1 MNQKNKKYFYS
12 EIEDQVIV
20 NFIKE
25 DFLNRQQQRKQYELT
40 WELNLNFYLGNQFSY
55 ISNAGEINDVE
66 KQYYWENREV
76 FNHIAP
82 IIEARLSKLNKV
94 KPLLNIRPSSGSDK
108 DIYSAKLA
116 KSILQSTI
124 DKCSLSSIISTANYW
139 SEITGTSFY
148 KLSWDDALGDT
159 IGVIDKQE
167 IKNGDV
173 TISVCS
179 PFEIYPDSNSS
190 IEIEDCESIIEARA
204 YPVKYINSIWN
215 TNFVGENID
224 LFDINNNSFLSG
236 MSGRSNITKV
246 IHSTKQD
253 HILLIERYEKPTKN
267 RLNGRHTIICGDTLL
282 YDGDLPYNLG
292 KNGNKSYP
300 FIKQVS
306 TKQITS
312 FWGMSVIER
321 CIPLQRTYNAIKNKK
336 HELIARLAS
345 GVLAVEDGSIDID
358 NLEDEGLA
366 PGKILIYRNGTT
378 PPKFLDAGSIP
389 PEFDDEENKL
399 RSEMNSLACISD
411 ITTNSSIPSNVNS
424 GSAISMLINQDESRL
439 SLTAEHIRECIRKIG
454 VGIIRLY
461 KQFAKKVRLGKI
473 NDSNNIMQIFYWNNS
488 DLTSDDVIF
497 EYDNE
502 LENSTENLKSLI
514 LSLYDKGLLS
524 DENGKTSSDAKHKIL
539 EMLGFKNWEYY
550 DDLIENHKS
559 RAHKENLQLLKLD
572 SPLDIDE
579 HSIHIV
585 EHTKFLISDQ
595 SSNVDNDFK
604 EKLLKH
610 IKEHKQ
616 KQNFIKE
623 N

>member
-1 MNQKNKKYFYS
+1 MKQKNKKFFYS

-20 NFIKE
+20 NYVKQ
-25 DFLNRQQQRKQYELT
+25 DFLNRQQQRKQYELS

-94 KPLLNIRPSSGSDK
+94 KPLLNVKPASSSDK
-108 DIYSAKLA
+108 DTYSAKLA
-116 KSILQSTI
+116 KSILQSSI

-139 SEITGTSFY
+139 SEITGTAFY
-148 KLSWDDALGDT
+148 KLSWDDSLGDT
-159 IGVIDKQE
+159 IGKIDSNE
-167 IKNGDV
+167 IKNGDIS
-173 TISVCS
+173 ISVCS

-190 IEIEDCESIIEARA
+190 VEIEDCESIIEARA
-204 YPVKYINSIWN
+204 YPVKFVNAMWN
-215 TNFVGENID
+215 TNFIGEDIE

-236 MSGRSNITKV
+236 ISGRSNITKV

-253 HILLIERYEKPTKN
+253 HILLIERYEKPTKT
-267 RLNGRHTIICGDTLL
+267 RLNGRHTIICGDQLL

-292 KNGNKSYP
+292 KDGKKSYP

-312 FWGMSVIER
+312 FWGASVIER

-336 HELIARLAS
+336 HELIERLAS
-345 GVLAVEDGSIDID
+345 GVLAVEDGSVDID

-366 PGKILIYRNGTT
+366 PGKILVYRNGST
-378 PPKFLDAGSIP
+378 PPKFLDAGSLP

-411 ITTNSSIPSNVNS
+411 ITTNSSIPNNINS
-424 GSAISMLINQDESRL
+424 GSAISILINQDESRL
-439 SLTAEHIRECIRKIG
+439 TLTAENIRESIRKIG

-461 KQFAKKVRLGKI
+461 KQFATQVRLGKI
-473 NDSNNIMQIFYWNNS
+473 NDTNNILQLFYWNSS

-502 LENSTENLKSLI
+502 LENSTENTKSLI

-524 DENGKTSSDAKHKIL
+524 DENGKVSLVTKHKIL
-539 EMLGFKNWEYY
+539 EMLGFKNWEAY
-550 DDLIENHKS
+550 DDLTEKHKS
-559 RAHKENLQLLKLD
+559 RANKENLKLIKLQ

-579 HSIHIV
+579 HTIHIN
-585 EHTKFLISDQ
+585 EHTKFLISDKAT
-595 SSNVDNDFK
+595 NLEEEFK
-604 EKLLKH
+604 SQLLNH
-610 IKEHKQ
+610 IKEHKEKQ
-616 KQNFIKE
+616 KSL
-623 N
+623 